1 MDARHAMSNP
11 THTARPAGLD
21 GLLAHIA
28 RRIEQIEAASTHA
41 GHDSPTATPP
51 SEPHGRKER

>member
-1 MDARHAMSNP
+1 MDARQSSP
-11 THTARPAGLD
+11 PRPAGLD

-28 RRIEQIEAASTHA
+28 RRIEQIEADTHA

-51 SEPHGRKER
+51 SEPHGRKEQ